1 MESKANLAR
10 KYFKTEAL
18 FKKGLNL
25 LIFSIRRMFTDSSCL
40 NRYLLDF
47 TTKKLRSDIP
57 RFF

>member
-25 LIFSIRRMFTDSSCL
+25 FKIAKRRNVL
-40 NRYLLDF
+40 RLLDAR
-47 TTKKLRSDIP
+47 LQIHHA
-57 RFF
+57 